1 MIAIGVFQLVL
12 GLNCSTAEVL
22 ESRRLLQIEKKER
35 TKLGCQMESKER
47 EVAGM
52 AQKALSKD
60 ASWKDQAAKAKRE
73 VDELQ
78 KRLLGS
84 ERKIVQMRHEIK
96 RKENEY
102 ERLQRRLSKYLADN
116 RKAESAV
123 LDLAGQ
129 VSKGFAKSPIKQRQ
143 LYQDDNIKTVVTAYE
158 SKQAEYKKE
167 IEELRTALMTLQKE
181 HSEALNTVAERR
193 RDPKEA
199 VRIVDEEFIQ
209 GMVVN
214 QLAFSICEH
223 SFYLGLSCLLSLS
236 H

>member
-1 MIAIGVFQLVL
+1 
-12 GLNCSTAEVL
+12 
-22 ESRRLLQIEKKER
+22 
-35 TKLGCQMESKER
+35 MESKER
-47 EVAGM
+47 EVAGL
-52 AQKALSKD
+52 AQKALTKD
-60 ASWKDQAAKAKRE
+60 ASWKDQAAKAKKE

-116 RKAESAV
+116 KKAESAV

-129 VSKGFAKSPIKQRQ
+129 VSKSLAKSPIKQRQ
-143 LYQDDNIKTVVTAYE
+143 LYQDDNLKTVVTAYE
-158 SKQAEYKKE
+158 SKQSEYKKE

-193 RDPKEA
+193 DPKEA
-199 VRIVDEEFIQ
+199 VRIVDDEFIQ
-209 GMVVN
+209 GM
-214 QLAFSICEH
+214 A
-223 SFYLGLSCLLSLS
+223 YKR
-236 H
+236 